1 MEISMKQQRIRAPI
15 ERPAGM
21 RAICRRVIFPVCAI
35 FLAFHGTAIAEP
47 TPKRGGTL
55 VFAVDAE
62 PPNYDCHA
70 NFSFVFIHPVIP
82 HYSTLLKFDTAN
94 YPQIMGDLAES
105 WSVSADRRT
114 YTFKLR
120 RNVLFHDGSPL
131 TSADVK
137 ASYDRIIHPPEGVL
151 SVRQADYAAI
161 TGIDTPDPATVVFHL
176 QWPDAAMLANF
187 ASPWNCVYSAARL
200 KEDPLFPKTHVLGT
214 GPFAFVEHV
223 KKDHW
228 TGKRWDKYFL
238 AGKPYLDGYRA
249 DFVAGAAAVKA
260 IESGRIVAQFRSFTP
275 AERDEMLETV
285 GDRVVVRESPW
296 ITYLALVFNAHRP
309 PFDDARVRRALSLAI
324 DRWHGAEALA
334 DTTFLKYVGGLMRP
348 GTAMSIPEAE
358 LVEIPG
364 FSRDIAA
371 SRAEARRLLAEAGVS
386 GLTVTLTNRND
397 VPIPY
402 GPAGDFVMAAWR
414 EIGVQVTQEMLSTKD
429 WQTALETGR
438 FAAATD
444 LAADYF
450 DDPTI
455 QLARYVSRDLS
466 PINHSGSTDR
476 YLDALFIGQAI
487 STDVRQ
493 RANIVRE
500 FERHALTEAFTV
512 PLLWWNR
519 IIVTAEKFRGW
530 SVSPSH
536 YIGQDLADVWLQE

>member
-1 MEISMKQQRIRAPI
+1 MTDQHIAAPTGV
-15 ERPAGM
+15 PAGM
-21 RAICRRVIFPVCAI
+21 PALRWRAI
-35 FLAFHGTAIAEP
+35 LAGFAAMLATHATAAAELRP
-47 TPKRGGTL
+47 ARGGILT
-55 VFAVDAE
+55 FAVDAE

-94 YPQIMGDLAES
+94 YPQVVGDLAEG
-105 WSVSADRRT
+105 WSVSADRLT

-120 RNVLFHDGSPL
+120 QNVLFHDGSRL

-137 ASYDRIIHPPEGVL
+137 TSYDRIIHPPQGVL
-151 SVRQADYAAI
+151 SVRQADYAAV
-161 TGIDTPDPATVVFHL
+161 TRIDTPDPATVVFHL

-187 ASPWNCVYSAARL
+187 ASPWNCIYSAAKL
-200 KEDPLFPKTHVLGT
+200 KEDPLFPKTHILGT
-214 GPFAFVEHV
+214 GPFVFVEHV
-223 KKDHW
+223 KGEHW

-238 AGKPYLDGYRA
+238 PGKPYLDGYRSE
-249 DFVAGAAAVKA
+249 FIAGEKAVKA
-260 IESGRIVAQFRSFTP
+260 MESGRIMAQFRSFTP
-275 AERDEMLETV
+275 TERDEMVKTA
-285 GDRVVVRESPW
+285 GDRLEVREGPW
-296 ITYLALVFNAHRP
+296 ITYLAIVFNAARP

-334 DTTFLKYVGGLMRP
+334 DNTFLKYVGGVMRP
-348 GTAMSIPEAE
+348 GTAISTPESE
-358 LVEIPG
+358 LLTIPG

-371 SRAEARRLLAEAGVS
+371 SRAEARRLLAEAGVPH
-386 GLTVTLTNRND
+386 LAVTLTNRKD

-402 GPAGDFVMAAWR
+402 GPAGDFVVAAWR
-414 EIGVQVTQEMLSTKD
+414 EIGVEATQEMLSTKD
-429 WQTALETGR
+429 WQSALETGH

-476 YLDALFIGQAI
+476 FLDALYIGQAI
-487 STDVRQ
+487 STDSRQ
-493 RANIVRE
+493 RAKIVRD
-500 FERHALTEAFTV
+500 FERHSLTEAYTV

-519 IIVTAEKFRGW
+519 IVVTAEKFKSW
-530 SVSPSH
+530 NMSPSH
-536 YIGQDLADVWLQE
+536 YIGQDLADVWLEE

>member
-1 MEISMKQQRIRAPI
+1 MVFSMTDQHLAAPTGT
-15 ERPAGM
+15 PALRW
-21 RAICRRVIFPVCAI
+21 RAILAGFAAI
-35 FLAFHGTAIAEP
+35 LAAHATAAAEP
-47 TPKRGGTL
+47 HPARGGILT
-55 VFAVDAE
+55 FAVDAE

-94 YPQIMGDLAES
+94 YPQVVGDIAED
-105 WSVSADRRT
+105 WSVSADRLT

-120 RNVLFHDGSPL
+120 QNVLFHDDSRL

-137 ASYDRIIHPPEGVL
+137 ASYDRIVHPPQGVL
-151 SVRQADYAAI
+151 SVRRADYAAI
-161 TGIDTPDPATVVFHL
+161 TRIDTPDPATVVFHL

-187 ASPWNCVYSAARL
+187 ASPWNCIYSAAKL
-200 KEDPLFPKTHVLGT
+200 KEDPLFPKTHILGS
-214 GPFAFVEHV
+214 GPFVFVEHV
-223 KKDHW
+223 KGDHW

-238 AGKPYLDGYRA
+238 PGKPYLDGYRA
-249 DFVAGAAAVKA
+249 EFIAGEKAVKA
-260 IESGRIVAQFRSFTP
+260 MESGRIMAQFRSFTP
-275 AERDEMLETV
+275 TERDEMVKTA
-285 GDRVVVRESPW
+285 GDRLEVREGPW
-296 ITYLALVFNAHRP
+296 ITYLAIVFNAASP

-334 DTTFLKYVGGLMRP
+334 DNTFLKYVGGVMRP
-348 GTAMSIPEAE
+348 GTAISTPESE
-358 LVEIPG
+358 LLTIPG

-371 SRAEARRLLAEAGVS
+371 SRLEARRLLAEAGVPR
-386 GLTVTLTNRND
+386 LAVTLTNRKD

-402 GPAGDFVMAAWR
+402 GPAGDFVVAAWR
-414 EIGVQVTQEMLSTKD
+414 EIGVEATQEMLSTKD
-429 WQTALETGR
+429 WQSALETGH

-476 YLDALFIGQAI
+476 FLDALYIGQAI
-487 STDVRQ
+487 STDSRQ
-493 RANIVRE
+493 RAKIVRD
-500 FERHALTEAFTV
+500 FERHSLTEAYTV

-519 IIVTAEKFRGW
+519 IVVTAEKFKSW
-530 SVSPSH
+530 NMSPSH
-536 YIGQDLADVWLQE
+536 YIGQDLADVWLEE